1 MWNLQGTRSNRET
14 LAGSLSRTETG
25 GIMDGKIEKL
35 KEEKRS
41 LKTKYNKASERINSV
56 ITDEN
61 TKQGKC
67 HGNATGH

>member
-1 MWNLQGTRSNRET
+1 
-14 LAGSLSRTETG
+14 
-25 GIMDGKIEKL
+25 MDGKIEKL

-67 HGNATGH
+67 HGKATGH